1 MGELKDIK
9 LGIMHRAVTVD
20 MDELA
25 KREAGDDSIPLAISS
40 ESPVDRWFGREILS
54 HDKEHVDLTYARDG
68 LPLLMDHVTTV
79 QIGIV
84 RGLKVSNG
92 VLRGRAYFGNHPDAT
107 WVRKDMLDGIRP
119 NVSVGYRVNSMKL
132 TASDQ
137 ERGDEY
143 TVDSWTPME
152 VSTVPIPA
160 DITVGVGRGADDG
173 ALPVQVRVAINPAE
187 PEGEGNMSEVTTT
200 GAEPV
205 KVAAR
210 STEDIRTEIA
220 NIYALGAEHGCM
232 DLAAKAVERGI
243 SRDRF
248 AAEILERKIAEAKAT
263 PTVGVDMSEREHK
276 QYSVAKA
283 ILGATTGDW
292 RDAGL
297 EFEASETLR
306 KMSASNNGGVFI
318 PFNVRASVTGNF
330 VSTSSLGGAGVATEM
345 LSLID
350 LLRNDIV
357 CVQAG
362 AQFLPGLAGNISF
375 PRQITANT
383 LNWVG
388 ENPSSANTPGAA
400 TLDNV
405 NMSPKSGMVS
415 TAYSRQLLA
424 QSSFDAASFV
434 TSDLSAVVARGIDY
448 AALNGVGSSSQPTGL
463 RVQSGIGN
471 KTLGAAGAA
480 LAWADVVS
488 LETTVAV
495 ANAANIGS
503 ISWLVTPGIRGKL
516 KTTLQNTTSGA
527 AYIYGPD
534 DRINGYRAFV
544 TNQLPTNLTKG
555 TSTTICHAAIFGVMS
570 ELMIGQWGPGL
581 EIITDPYSVAG
592 QNMIA
597 VHAFIMADVGI
608 KHPAAFV
615 KCDEILVS

>member
-9 LGIMHRAVTVD
+9 LGVMHRAVTVD

-68 LPLLMDHVTTV
+68 LPLLMDHDTTV

-132 TASDQ
+132 SSSDA

-152 VSTVPIPA
+152 VSTVPVPA

-276 QYSVAKA
+276 DYRLNRA
-283 ILGATTGDW
+283 ILAQATGNW
-292 RDAGL
+292 KDAGL
-297 EFEASETLR
+297 EREVSKSLAKTAGADEGRLFVPWNT
-306 KMSASNNGGVFI
+306 
-318 PFNVRASVTGNF
+318 RASVTGNF

-345 LSLID
+345 RELID
-350 LLRNDIV
+350 LLRNRLV
-357 CVQAG
+357 VGQAG
-362 AQFLPGLAGNISF
+362 ATTLFGLTSNVSF

-383 LNWVG
+383 LNWTG

-400 TLDNV
+400 TFDNV
-405 NMSPKSGMVS
+405 TLSPKTAMVS
-415 TAYSRQLLA
+415 TAYSRQLLV
-424 QSSFDAASFV
+424 QSSFDAAS
-434 TSDLSAVVARGIDY
+434 VVANDLALVNAIGLDY
-448 AALNGVGSSSQPTGL
+448 AALNGVGSSNQPTGL

-471 KTLGAAGAA
+471 KTLGAAGAN

-488 LETTVAV
+488 METTVA
-495 ANAANIGS
+495 AANGDIGS
-503 ISWLVTPGIRGKL
+503 ISWIVTPGTRGKL

-527 AYIYGPD
+527 AYIFGSD
-534 DRINGYRAFV
+534 DRINGYRALV
-544 TNQLPTNLTKG
+544 SNQLPTNLTKG
-555 TSTTICHAAIFGVMS
+555 TSTTICHAAVFGVFS
-570 ELMIGQWGPGL
+570 ELLVATFGGGMELIV
-581 EIITDPYSVAG
+581 DPYSVAG

-597 VHAFIMADVGI
+597 VHSVLMADIAV